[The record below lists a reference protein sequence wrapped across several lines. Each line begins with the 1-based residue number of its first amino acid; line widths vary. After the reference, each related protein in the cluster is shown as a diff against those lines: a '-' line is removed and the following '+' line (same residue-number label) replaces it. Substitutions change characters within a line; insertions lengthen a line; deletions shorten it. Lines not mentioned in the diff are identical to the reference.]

1 MKIIVQKSFEK
12 DIAKISNKDLAA
24 IVLGL
29 IHELESCQNLSE
41 IAHLKKMSG
50 KGSYYRIRVGDYRLG
65 FKLSEETL
73 ILLRFMSR
81 KDIYK
86 YFP

>member
-12 DIAKISNKDLAA
+12 DIAKISNKELAS
-24 IVLGL
+24 IVFTL
-29 IHELESCQNLSE
+29 INQLENCQTLSE
-41 IAHLKKMSG
+41 ISHLKKIVG
-50 KGSYYRIRVGDYRLG
+50 KGNYYRIRVGDYRLG
-65 FKLSEETL
+65 LKLSEETI

>member
-12 DIAKISNKDLAA
+12 DIAKINDKALAA
-24 IVLGL
+24 IVYAL
-29 IHELESCQNLSE
+29 IEELENCQNLSKVT
-41 IAHLKKMSG
+41 HLKKMAG
-50 KGSYYRIRVGDYRLG
+50 KGNYYRIRVGNYRLG
-65 FKLSEETL
+65 LKLSEQTL

>member
-1 MKIIVQKSFEK
+1 MKIEVRKSFEK
-12 DIAKISNKDLAA
+12 DIAGISDKNLAL
-24 IVLGL
+24 IVFAL
-29 IHELESCQNLSE
+29 IDQFEICQALSE
-41 IAHLKKMSG
+41 ISHLKKMKG
-50 KGSYYRIRVGDYRLG
+50 KGNYYRIRVGNYRLG
-65 FKLSEETL
+65 LKLSEGTL

>member
-1 MKIIVQKSFEK
+1 MKVIVQKSFEK
-12 DIAKISNKDLAA
+12 DIGKINNKELAT
-24 IVLGL
+24 IVFEL
-29 IHELESCQNLSE
+29 IEQLENCKSLSE

-50 KGSYYRIRVGDYRLG
+50 KGGYYRVRLGDYRLG
-65 FKLSEETL
+65 LKLSEQTL

>member
-1 MKIIVQKSFEK
+1 MRIEVRKSFEK
-12 DIAKISNKDLAA
+12 DISKISNKELAA
-24 IVLGL
+24 DVNEL
-29 IHELESCQNLSE
+29 IEDLERCEAISE
-41 IAHLKKMSG
+41 IPHLKKLSG
-50 KGSYYRIRVGDYRLG
+50 KGNYYRIRVGNHRLG
-65 FKLSEETL
+65 LMISEQTL

>member
-1 MKIIVQKSFEK
+1 MKIQVQKSFEK
-12 DIAKISNKDLAA
+12 DISKIGNKDLAA
-24 IVLGL
+24 AVLKL
-29 IHELESCQNLSE
+29 IDELENCQLLSE
-41 IAHLKKMSG
+41 VQHLKKMAG
-50 KGSYYRIRVGDYRLG
+50 KGGYYRIRIGDYRLG
-65 FKLSEETL
+65 FKLSEQTL

>member
-12 DIAKISNKDLAA
+12 DIAKISNKELAS
-24 IVLGL
+24 IVLEL
-29 IHELESCQNLSE
+29 INELEGCQNLSE

-50 KGSYYRIRVGDYRLG
+50 NGSYYRIRVGDYRLG
-65 FKLSEETL
+65 LQLSEHTL

>member
-1 MKIIVQKSFEK
+1 MKIEVQKSFEK
-12 DIAKISNKDLAA
+12 DIAKLKDKTAA
-24 IVLGL
+24 TAVLKL
-29 IHELESCQNLSE
+29 IDELENCESLSE
-41 IAHLKKMSG
+41 ILHLKKMTG
-50 KGSYYRIRVGDYRLG
+50 KGNYYRIRIGDYRLG
-65 FKLSEETL
+65 LKLSEQTL

>member
-1 MKIIVQKSFEK
+1 MNIEARKSFEK
-12 DIAKISNKDLAA
+12 DVLKIDDNKIANSLTKVLDKLENCKSLSDIS
-24 IVLGL
+24 
-29 IHELESCQNLSE
+29 
-41 IAHLKKMSG
+41 HLKKMAG
-50 KGSYYRIRVGDYRLG
+50 KGNYFRIRVGSYRLG
-65 FKLSEETL
+65 LKLENETI

>member
-12 DIAKISNKDLAA
+12 DIAKINDKQLAA
-24 IVLGL
+24 IVYAL
-29 IHELESCQNLSE
+29 IEELESCQNLSNVP
-41 IAHLKKMSG
+41 HLKKMAG
-50 KGSYYRIRVGDYRLG
+50 KGNYYRIRVGNYRLG
-65 FKLSEETL
+65 LKLSEETL